1 MTKELLEEYKKLFI
15 LCLEA
20 AGNKTGDPILI
31 NIERNLE
38 RSAAE
43 EMISNIGLENLTAK
57 DLASLYLSSVLVP
70 IELKLDTVENF
81 DLEKA
86 MSNLPSI
93 ISTLSS
99 KASEIYDN
107 YLSSATIKFC
117 KKHNLSTGINFSS
130 NGKKF

>member
-43 EMISNIGLENLTAK
+43 EMINNIGLENLTVK

-70 IELKLDTVENF
+70 IEFKMDTVENF
-81 DLEKA
+81 DIEKA
-86 MSNLPSI
+86 ISNLPSI

-130 NGKKF
+130 NEKKF

>member
-20 AGNKTGDPILI
+20 AGNKTGDPVLI

-70 IELKLDTVENF
+70 IELKMDTAEF

-86 MSNLPSI
+86 ISNLPSI
-93 ISTLSS
+93 IPTLSS

-117 KKHNLSTGINFSS
+117 KKHNLSTGINFNS

>member
-130 NGKKF
+130 NGK

>member
-38 RSAAE
+38 RSVAE

-70 IELKLDTVENF
+70 IELKMDTVEF

-86 MSNLPSI
+86 ISNLPSI
-93 ISTLSS
+93 IPTLSS

-117 KKHNLSTGINFSS
+117 KKHNLSTGINFNS